1 MRYFIFAL
9 AAAFVCVAGAQ
20 IVTATSVTNSK
31 IEKAAIDI
39 QALTLAAK
47 NLPETVIVDLI

>member
-9 AAAFVCVAGAQ
+9 AAALVCVAGAQ

-31 IEKAAIDI
+31 MEKAAIDI
-39 QALTLAAK
+39 QALTLASK
-47 NLPETVIVDLI
+47 NLPVMVVANPI